1 MLTKGNKRSSSV
13 SVSPQKSRSKSAT
26 EDGPSANLKPPTK
39 KQNKKFSY
47 KFAPVNNLSTLE
59 AACSPSSPSSG
70 RASAAGRAAEQQ
82 LRNAENDKENKTW
95 LSGVKDRHSEE
106 SGSAKRDCHLGPAS
120 QYNGDGPSEEVIWM
134 FSPGKQQRDPTPAE
148 QVLPITIPDYSSG
161 TDDVGPLNNQSS
173 TPIMSSRFKTILS
186 LPHFYSND
194 AHARANMSRR
204 HIRTGTRSA
213 TATPNFESKASTR
226 DIDDII
232 NDIAGDYVVHQ
243 TQLPSSPMKVGDIQG
258 ESREPSANTSED
270 NVRDDPL
277 QDNGRNTTPALHDI
291 TSSAD
296 DDDSLIDILT
306 QNFSKPKTKQ
316 VIELQ
321 SVPEKHNTERSSS
334 TGPFLSLASGL
345 DSSSQLDPSDETS
358 KAELLGSDANDD
370 SLISYL
376 EKKHVKGQPEV
387 AVVPEPS
394 KEPVGVQNDAMK
406 DTANN
411 TETEDLNRWQ
421 RLAMC
426 GYKRKGLARLVVL
439 SVKEFNILS
448 NPRQKILTCLDS
460 DGVKSTVIVR
470 KPWVQM
476 EFAPGDVIHIIEGK
490 HSSNTRLLSDDKDP
504 ITGLINDNLLVQ
516 HPDLLLSATM
526 IGNSIDC
533 MRRAV
538 LGAKIIE
545 PGEPSIHIT
554 IGCIVHEL
562 LQEFLRYRLNHDSID
577 DDFIESALTEVI
589 EKYKLSI
596 LMCNETADSVR
607 EIIEQFHLPNIRSFV
622 ADYVKESNSGCKVN
636 VAGHSQKELLSI
648 SKAVDIEE
656 NIWSHMY
663 GVKGFIDATVETS
676 VGSSKRLLAPL
687 EIKTGKYKHISHE
700 AQGSIYTLLLSD
712 RYDIPV
718 DFHLMY
724 YSKTN
729 DFVKHPTSMVSL
741 KHLLVLRN
749 QLASKLKHNIA
760 EIESRESLAN
770 LELHLPPLLKSSTCD
785 TCHAKTHC
793 MVINKLTE
801 NGSIEDS
808 GLAGSEYDD
817 LTGHLSKN
825 LARYREFYQKYIGLL
840 HLEESSLN
848 SNSKEM
854 FLMDSELRE
863 ATSGRCISGLV
874 IQEVSMVGDLYHYKF
889 RRSSTSDVNVPMINS
904 QLAVNES
911 IYISDELGHFSL
923 ATGHV
928 KDISDSYIVISC
940 SRRFN
945 LDNIRASGF
954 SEDQQQVIESVLT
967 ETSLQHTNVTE
978 RLTYRVDK
986 YEHAVGLSMSRFN
999 ILNLFLP
1006 EIDPDK
1012 EYVNA
1017 NGDRIR
1023 LNKWHGGDGKTR
1035 RLLVEGQPPRFSKRP
1050 QFTYTPDETKFNK
1063 DQLKAI
1069 DKAIRCKDY
1078 ALILG
1083 MPGTGKTTL
1092 IAEIIRILARNGKN
1106 VLLTSYTHSAVDNI
1120 LLKLLDSELQIARLG
1135 YKHRVHPGVRHLV
1148 QSLEDVQ
1155 THEELV
1161 SSVDEF
1167 QVIATTCLGVN
1178 DSLLALRTKNFDYVI
1193 LDEASQVSLPIA
1205 LGPIRYGDR
1214 FLLVG
1219 DHYQLPPLVR
1229 NHIAKEDGL
1238 EDTLFQLLCD
1248 QHPSC
1253 MTELTLQYRMN
1264 EDIMALSNELIY
1276 DGKLKCGDRS
1286 VAERALRIEVP
1297 KSITQPWLREAL
1309 NPCKRVIMI
1318 NYDNIPSIRETADRD
1333 NIRNEGESR
1342 IVGLLVSGLL
1352 SCGASS
1358 ADIGVMT
1365 LYRAQLRLLKSEL
1378 APHSSTLEVLTADQ
1392 FQGRDKECVIIST
1405 VRCNPSL
1412 NAGALLRELRR
1423 VNVAMSRAKSKL
1435 ILVCSLATISSVP
1448 QLQGFLRLLHR
1459 NGWVYTLS
1467 PSTYP

>member
-1 MLTKGNKRSSSV
+1 MLIKGNKRSSSA

-26 EDGPSANLKPPTK
+26 EDGPGANLKPPTK

-47 KFAPVNNLSTLE
+47 KFAPVNNLSSAE
-59 AACSPSSPSSG
+59 AATSSPGGG
-70 RASAAGRAAEQQ
+70 RASATSRVPEQQ
-82 LRNAENDKENKTW
+82 LRNADNDKENKTW
-95 LSGVKDRHSEE
+95 LSAVKDLHSEE
-106 SGSAKRDCHLGPAS
+106 GGSAKRDLYLGSAS

-134 FSPGKQQRDPTPAE
+134 FSPGKQQREPTPAE
-148 QVLPITIPDYSSG
+148 QVSPIMIPDYSSG
-161 TDDVGPLNNQSS
+161 TDDVAPLNNQSS

-194 AHARANMSRR
+194 AHARANLSRR

-213 TATPNFESKASTR
+213 TATPNFEPKASTR

-232 NDIAGDYVVHQ
+232 NDIAGDFAVHQ

-258 ESREPSANTSED
+258 DSVEPSENTPED
-270 NVRDDPL
+270 NIQDDG
-277 QDNGRNTTPALHDI
+277 QDSGGENISAFHDL
-291 TSSAD
+291 TASAD

-306 QNFSKPKTKQ
+306 QKFSKPKATQ
-316 VIELQ
+316 ATELQ
-321 SVPEKHNTERSSS
+321 LDTEKGSAGKSSS
-334 TGPFLSLASGL
+334 AGPFLSLDSGL
-345 DSSSQLDPSDETS
+345 ESSSQIEPSDATS

-376 EKKHVKGQPEV
+376 EKKHVKEQPDIFV
-387 AVVPEPS
+387 A
-394 KEPVGVQNDAMK
+394 A
-406 DTANN
+406 DTAREILRVQDNVTKDASNN
-411 TETEDLNRWQ
+411 LEKEDLGRWQ
-421 RLAMC
+421 RLATC
-426 GYKRKGLARLVVL
+426 GYKRQGLLRLVVL
-439 SVKEFNILS
+439 SVKEFNIS
-448 NPRQKILTCLDS
+448 SSPRQKILTCLDS
-460 DGVKSTVIVR
+460 AGVKSTVIVR

-476 EFAPGDVIHIIEGK
+476 EFVSGDVIHIIEGR

-504 ITGLINDNLLVQ
+504 ITGLINDNLLIQ

-538 LGAKIIE
+538 LGAQLVE

-562 LQEFLRYRLNHDSID
+562 LQEFLRYRLNHESID
-577 DDFIESALTEVI
+577 DSFIDSTLSEII

-596 LMCNETADSVR
+596 LMCNETSVSVR
-607 EIIEQFHLPNIRSFV
+607 TTIEEFHLANIKSFV
-622 ADYVKESNSGCKVN
+622 VNYVKESSSGCKVS
-636 VAGHSQKELLSI
+636 VAGHSQKESLSI
-648 SKAVDIEE
+648 SKAIDIEE
-656 NIWSHMY
+656 NIWSHKY

-676 VGSSKRLLAPL
+676 VGPSRRLLAPL

-749 QLASKLKHNIA
+749 QLASKLKHNLV
-760 EIESRESLAN
+760 EIDSRDLLAD
-770 LELHLPPLLKSSTCD
+770 LELRLPPLLKSSTCD

-793 MVINKLTE
+793 MVLNKLTE
-801 NGSIEDS
+801 NGSSEDS
-808 GLAGSEYDD
+808 GLSGSEYDE
-817 LTGHLSKN
+817 LTGHLAKK
-825 LARYREFYQKYIGLL
+825 LDRYREFYQKYSRLL

-854 FLMDSELRE
+854 LIMDSELRE
-863 ATSGRCISGLV
+863 AASGRCISGLV
-874 IQEVSMVGDLYHYKF
+874 IQEISMVGDLYHYKF
-889 RRSSTSDVNVPMINS
+889 TRSSATGINVPMTNS
-904 QLAVNES
+904 QLSANET

-923 ATGHV
+923 ATGHI
-928 KDISDSYIVISC
+928 KEISDSYIIVSC

-945 LDNIRASGF
+945 IDNIRGSGF
-954 SEDQQQVIESVLT
+954 NEHQQQVIESVLT
-967 ETSLQHTNVTE
+967 ETNMQPVEITR

-986 YEHAVGLSMSRFN
+986 YEHTVGLSMSRFN
-999 ILNLFLP
+999 LLNLFLP
-1006 EIDPDK
+1006 EVDPDR
-1012 EYVNA
+1012 EYLND

-1035 RLLVEGQPPRFSKRP
+1035 RLLVEAQPPRFSKSV
-1050 QFTYTPDETKFNK
+1050 QLSYTPDETKFNK

-1069 DKAIRCKDY
+1069 DKVMRCKDY

-1083 MPGTGKTTL
+1083 MPGTGKTTV

-1120 LLKLLDSELQIARLG
+1120 LLKLLDSDLKMARLG
-1135 YKHRVHPGVRHLV
+1135 YKHRVHPSVRHLV
-1148 QSLEDVQ
+1148 QTLEHVQ

-1161 SSVDEF
+1161 SSVDEL

-1193 LDEASQVSLPIA
+1193 LDEASQVSLPTA

-1214 FLLVG
+1214 FILVG

-1238 EDTLFQLLCD
+1238 EDTLFKLLCD
-1248 QHPSC
+1248 QHPSS

-1276 DGKLKCGDRS
+1276 DGKLKCGTVS
-1286 VAERALRIEVP
+1286 VAERALYIEVP

-1309 NPCKRVIMI
+1309 NPCRRVIMI

-1333 NIRNEGESR
+1333 NIRNDGEAR

-1352 SCGASS
+1352 SCGTAS

-1378 APHSSTLEVLTADQ
+1378 APHCGTLEVLTADQ

-1423 VNVAMSRAKSKL
+1423 VNVAMSRARSKL